1 MVLIKTNTYQV
12 ELPENFEKV
21 VAEFEYFTYQNTKLS
36 FTVQPAQINM
46 AVSRQDELDDWCE
59 GTNFEERV
67 QSYFKQKRYNISL

>member
-1 MVLIKTNTYQV
+1 MTLITTNTYQV

-21 VAEFEYFTYQNTKLS
+21 VAEFEYFTYQNTKLA

-59 GTNFEERV
+59 GTNFLERV
-67 QSYFKQKRYNISL
+67 QSYFKQKRYNISV